1 MVFEILDEI
10 RQLWVKFPKINRIS
24 RQIDTV
30 GRISRT
36 VEGGEGAV
44 GVAIHC
50 ISIIPATPGS
60 PGDTPEWI
68 KPVGTGW
75 VRPPKNGSLF
85 VSPVTKSLSL

>member
-1 MVFEILDEI
+1 MTLLDHNYYYI
-10 RQLWVKFPKINRIS
+10 GPPG
-24 RQIDTV
+24 V
-30 GRISRT
+30 GWT

-50 ISIIPATPGS
+50 LSIIPATPGS

-75 VRPPKNGSLF
+75 VRQKKTGPFSFHQSQNAYPQ
-85 VSPVTKSLSL
+85 